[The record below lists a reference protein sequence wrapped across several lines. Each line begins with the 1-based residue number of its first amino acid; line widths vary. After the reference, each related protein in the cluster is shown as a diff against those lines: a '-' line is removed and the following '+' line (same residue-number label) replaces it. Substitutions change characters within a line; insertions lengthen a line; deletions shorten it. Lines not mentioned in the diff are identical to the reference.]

1 MCAGAIV
8 QARVSEVVIGSM
20 NPKAGCAGSILNM
33 LEMHEFNHQVKVKA
47 AGGISSM
54 EDAEKFLELGADR
67 LGTSRIVKIENGR
80 RKPGGRNL

>member
-1 MCAGAIV
+1 MRSSLVRERIILKRPQDFSKAGATFDDISLFADHV
-8 QARVSEVVIGSM
+8 GG
-20 NPKAGCAGSILNM
+20 N
-33 LEMHEFNHQVKVKA
+33 VKMKA

-67 LGTSRIVKIENGR
+67 LGNEPHCKNRENGR